1 MEACTI
7 FSTVVDSWIC
17 ILMLFIWMYGNS
29 CSVWHDTAIPF
40 AEVIEQFEVWLGERQ
55 LWRNELGG
63 CLNNAAFVTW

>member
-1 MEACTI
+1 
-7 FSTVVDSWIC
+7 
-17 ILMLFIWMYGNS
+17 MYVNA

-40 AEVIEQFEVWLGERQ
+40 AEVIVQFEVWLGERQ